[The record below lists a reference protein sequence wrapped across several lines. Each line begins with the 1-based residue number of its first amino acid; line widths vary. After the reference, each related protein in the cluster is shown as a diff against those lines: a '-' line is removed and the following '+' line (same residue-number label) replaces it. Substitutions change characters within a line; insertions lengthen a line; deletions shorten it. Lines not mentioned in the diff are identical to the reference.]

1 MAENFSW
8 TRKYAPVKPE
18 AIIGQA
24 SPVSAV
30 RNFILNHKKS
40 RKKAAL
46 LHGLTGCGKT
56 SSVHAVASELNY
68 EILEINA
75 SDFRNA
81 KSINSI
87 VGSACSQ
94 LSLFGAG
101 KVILVDEVD
110 GVSGQKDRGGIVALS
125 KLLSKSAFPIVM
137 TANDPWNK
145 KFSGLRRVSEMIQ
158 FSPLDLEAVHSV
170 LKEICIAEKI
180 EAEPEALQ
188 SMATGA
194 GGDLRAAINDLQIM
208 AGGTRT
214 LSMKDVD
221 ALSDRNR
228 TESMLKAIAR
238 ILKTIDFGIAAEAF
252 DDVDEMPNEWFLW
265 VDENVPLE
273 YKEPKFLAKAYE
285 SISHADVFNGRI
297 RRNQHWRFIVYIKLF
312 LTAGVAVAKDRK
324 LFGIANYRKTSRLLK
339 IWMANSRYQKRKN
352 IAAKI
357 AEKTH
362 SSPARIIRDFHFYK
376 EMIKNAKGREA
387 LADEMELDKE
397 ELAWLCR

>member
-1 MAENFSW
+1 MAQNVSW
-8 TRKYAPVKPE
+8 TRKYSPGRAE
-18 AIIGQA
+18 GIIGQA
-24 SPVSAV
+24 PAVTAV

-46 LHGLTGCGKT
+46 LYGLTGCGKT
-56 SSVHAVASELNY
+56 SSVHAIASELNY

-81 KSINSI
+81 ASINSI

-110 GVSGQKDRGGIVALS
+110 GVSGQKDRGGIAALS

-158 FSPLDLEAVHSV
+158 FRPLGSEAVHYV
-170 LKEICIAEKI
+170 LKEICAAEKI
-180 EAEPEALQ
+180 EAEPEALRL
-188 SMATGA
+188 MAARA
-194 GGDLRAAINDLQIM
+194 GGDLRAAINDLQIV
-208 AGGTRT
+208 AGGTRRLGT
-214 LSMKDVD
+214 RDVEGLSG
-221 ALSDRNR
+221 RNR
-228 TESMLKAIAR
+228 VESMLHAIAR
-238 ILKTIDFGIAAEAF
+238 ILKTVDFGIAAEAF

-265 VDENVPLE
+265 VDENMPLE

-297 RRNQHWRFIVYIKLF
+297 RRNQHWRFLVYIKIF
-312 LTAGVAVAKDRK
+312 LTAGVAVAKDHR
-324 LFGIANYRKTSRLLK
+324 LSGLVNYRQTSRLLK

-362 SSPARIIRDFHFYK
+362 TSPARIIRDFHFYK
-376 EMIKNAKGREA
+376 AIIKNGKDKEA
-387 LADEMELDKE
+387 FADELEIDNE
-397 ELAWLCR
+397 EMAWLCR

>member
-1 MAENFSW
+1 MAQNVSW
-8 TRKYAPVKPE
+8 TRKYSPGRAE
-18 AIIGQA
+18 GIIGQA
-24 SPVSAV
+24 PAVTAV

-46 LHGLTGCGKT
+46 LYGLTGCGKT
-56 SSVHAVASELNY
+56 SSVHAIASELNY

-81 KSINSI
+81 ASINSI

-110 GVSGQKDRGGIVALS
+110 GVSGQKDRGGIAALS

-158 FSPLDLEAVHSV
+158 FRPLGSEAVHYV
-170 LKEICIAEKI
+170 LKEICAAEKI
-180 EAEPEALQ
+180 EAEPEALRL
-188 SMATGA
+188 MAARA
-194 GGDLRAAINDLQIM
+194 GGDLRAAINDLQIV
-208 AGGTRT
+208 AGGTRRLGT
-214 LSMKDVD
+214 RDVEGLSG
-221 ALSDRNR
+221 RNR
-228 TESMLKAIAR
+228 VESMLHAIAR
-238 ILKTIDFGIAAEAF
+238 ILKTVDFGIAAEAF

-297 RRNQHWRFIVYIKLF
+297 RRNQHWRFLVYIKIF
-312 LTAGVAVAKDRK
+312 LTAGVAVAKDQEAFRAGE
-324 LFGIANYRKTSRLLK
+324 LQANL
-339 IWMANSRYQKRKN
+339 
-352 IAAKI
+352 AA
-357 AEKTH
+357 A
-362 SSPARIIRDFHFYK
+362 
-376 EMIKNAKGREA
+376 
-387 LADEMELDKE
+387 
-397 ELAWLCR
+397 